1 VTVAIERAAEE
12 GAGFHVHLPVFT
24 GPFDLLLTLIGRHQ
38 LDLTKVAL
46 AAVTDEFLAH
56 TRALGQHWDL
66 GQATEF
72 LVVAATLLDLK
83 VARLLPSVAEP
94 EAEDLALLEA
104 RDLLFARLLQYRAY
118 KQAARLLAGLI
129 SDAARQLPRTAG
141 LEAHHAA
148 ALPEVVLGLGPAAFA
163 RLAALA
169 LAPREI
175 PQVNVTHVHFPRVDV
190 HEQMAVVLQR
200 LAGGAVS
207 FRMLSADCR
216 HPIEVVGRFL
226 ALLELY
232 RDGWIA
238 FDQSEALGELQVHRL
253 IGEGGHE

>member
-1 VTVAIERAAEE
+1 MTVAIERAAEG

-38 LDLTKVAL
+38 LDLTDVAL

-118 KQAARLLAGLI
+118 KQAARLLAELI

-169 LAPREI
+169 LAPRET
-175 PQVNVTHVHFPRVDV
+175 PQVDVTHVHFPRVDV

-232 RDGWIA
+232 RDGRIA